1 MQGSDGG
8 SDAGGA
14 SAESDGGGGSGGTVN
29 AGPCA
34 DAFGATGFYATAGS
48 GLQWTSE
55 FWSQGAH
62 DLPFGSVDPADPGGL
77 ATARG
82 QGTITANGDGTLS
95 MTGYQ
100 PRIYLGTADNHP
112 WLNVEIT
119 VYYQRLQD
127 DGTPWGGLVVGARGG
142 VDGHGGDNCT
152 ATTYYARFRHDG
164 DADFEKEFEHP
175 TSESRASKAIWP
187 NDAALP
193 FNQWIGM
200 KYIVYNDGLGGVR
213 LQAFRDLTEG
223 VNGGDWEPIL
233 DYTDNGGWAPAS
245 NCTYEADHIIVE
257 GGGVVF
263 IRDTG
268 TGGPGALYRN
278 LTVREID
285 PSTLCAE

>member
-1 MQGSDGG
+1 MAD
-8 SDAGGA
+8 
-14 SAESDGGGGSGGTVN
+14 

-34 DAFGATGFYATAGS
+34 DVFGATGLYATAPS
-48 GLQWTSE
+48 GLEWTSE
-55 FWSQGAH
+55 FWSQTAH
-62 DLPFGSVDPADPGGL
+62 DLPFGSADPADPLGL
-77 ATARG
+77 ANARG

-95 MTGYQ
+95 MTGSQ

-127 DGTPWGGLVVGARGG
+127 DATPWGGLVVGARSGP
-142 VDGHGGDNCT
+142 DGHGTDNCT

-164 DADFEKEFEHP
+164 DADFEKELEHP
-175 TSESRASKAIWP
+175 TSEPRASKAIWP
-187 NDAALP
+187 GDAPLP

-200 KYIVYNDGLGGVR
+200 KYIVFNDGLGGVR

-223 VNGGDWEPIL
+223 ANGGEWEPII
-233 DYTDNGGWAPAS
+233 DYTDAGGWAPAS
-245 NCTYEADHIIVE
+245 NCTYPDDYIILQ

-268 TGGPGALYRN
+268 TTGPGALYRHF
-278 LTVREID
+278 TVREID
-285 PSTLCAE
+285 ASTRCTP